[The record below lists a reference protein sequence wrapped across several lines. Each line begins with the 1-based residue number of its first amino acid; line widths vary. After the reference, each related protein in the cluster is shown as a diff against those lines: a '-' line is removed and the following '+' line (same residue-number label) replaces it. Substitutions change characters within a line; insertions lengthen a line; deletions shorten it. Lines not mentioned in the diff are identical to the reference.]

1 MKSEYFSFSEL
12 LIPLYDLKV
21 SNYSGWSGLEVF
33 KFYLPKGKSLTNS
46 IINEFKPDLI
56 NKEKIF
62 FTSEGEI
69 ELKSKEF
76 SLKLDKFDTI
86 DFNNEQEYMFNSLN
100 NTNIFMISSKKSK
113 IIDEKSIAFNFKKDV
128 EKRDLWGGQI
138 ISRPYE
144 GKELTLVLFELK
156 EGFKFDDKGHPNQQV
171 TWLVD
176 GEMDFYS
183 DNKEQLLNSDN
194 GVSIGPNHSHGGISK
209 GAMGFDAFFPK
220 RVEQKYKNI

>member
-62 FTSEGEI
+62 FTLEGEI

-76 SLKLDKFDTI
+76 NLKLDKFDTI

-183 DNKEQLLNSDN
+183 DNKEQLLNSDI